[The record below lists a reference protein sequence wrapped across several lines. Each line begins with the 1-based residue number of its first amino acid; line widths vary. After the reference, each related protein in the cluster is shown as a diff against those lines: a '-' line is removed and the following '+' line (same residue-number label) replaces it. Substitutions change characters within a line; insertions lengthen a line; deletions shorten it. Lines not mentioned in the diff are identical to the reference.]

1 MKKITILFIF
11 LFLIACKGK
20 KGAQLTLVSG
30 DINGNYHKGALILQK
45 FAEKHGLNIDVQSS
59 DGSFDNVLKVGRGQ
73 AHLGFSQMD
82 VLVYFDYLEGDYKE
96 ASKNSLAIA
105 PIELEYFHVLV
116 NNNSNFKN
124 LDDVKVKKFG
134 IGSSRSGTQF
144 TFGVISN
151 LLYKLD
157 VRSPN
162 LISGDEEE
170 AIKKVVSG
178 ELDGAFL
185 VSTVG
190 TKLLANVPKEAN
202 VRLLSYEKNEFPE
215 QLKNYYA
222 TYPIPAGTYPF
233 QKEALNVPTVMS
245 FLIANNNAPQ
255 EALKQLIKL
264 FYENEDKLD
273 KQTNLFSENASEVY
287 ERLSKAG
294 IPYHPLVVE

>member
-1 MKKITILFIF
+1 MKKITILLII
-11 LFLIACKGK
+11 LFLMVCKGK
-20 KGAQLTLVSG
+20 KEVHLSLVSG
-30 DINGNYHKGALILQK
+30 DINGNYHKGALLLQK

-59 DGSFDNVLKVGRGQ
+59 DGSFDNVLKVGKGQ
-73 AHLGFSQMD
+73 ADLGFSQMD
-82 VLVYFDYLEGDYKE
+82 VLVYFDYLEGEYRE
-96 ASKNSLAIA
+96 ASKNSLAVA

-116 NNNSNFKN
+116 NNKSGFKN
-124 LDDVKVKKFG
+124 FDDIKTKKFG

-162 LISGDEEE
+162 LVPGDEEE

-190 TKLLANVPKEAN
+190 TKLLANVPQDAD
-202 VRLLSYEKNEFPE
+202 VRLLSYDKKEFPE

-222 TYPIPAGTYPF
+222 TYPIPAGSYPF
-233 QKEALNVPTVMS
+233 QKEA
-245 FLIANNNAPQ
+245 
-255 EALKQLIKL
+255 
-264 FYENEDKLD
+264 
-273 KQTNLFSENASEVY
+273 
-287 ERLSKAG
+287 
-294 IPYHPLVVE
+294 